1 MKRFTLLGTVLLLGG
16 GMAMTQDDSGD
27 IFKKLDKN
35 SDGKLVASEIGEDQA
50 RFFDRLVRIG
60 DDNDDGE
67 LSRAEFDS
75 ATSDKADEPRPVGRE
90 GARPDGRG
98 PGPGRPEG
106 GRGDAGEF
114 LKRMDRNNDGKL
126 TLNELPEFIRDRV
139 APVFKAAGKD
149 ALTFEEFMQARQ
161 KLGGPRRPGEGRPDG
176 DGDRPRRD
184 GERREG
190 DRPPGRPGDGPPG
203 GGPAFFRIL
212 DANRDGRL
220 SRDELAKAVSLIDEL
235 DQNDDG
241 QLDGRELFGG
251 RPGEGRPPRE
261 GDRPP
266 RDGEGRPDDRPRRPE
281 GEGDRPRRPPAEGD
295 RPKGDRRREG
305 GGGNNLEENFRRL
318 DQNGDGSV
326 SKEEAPNRL
335 KENFSRVDT
344 NGDGKVTIEELRK
357 IFDRARDGDRKK
369 SDR

>member
-35 SDGKLVASEIGEDQA
+35 SDGKLVASEIPEDQV

-67 LSRAEFDS
+67 LSRAEFDG
-75 ATSDKADEPRPVGRE
+75 ATSDQADEPRPGGRE
-90 GARPDGRG
+90 GA
-98 PGPGRPEG
+98 GRPGEG
-106 GRGDAGEF
+106 RPGEGRPPRDGEF
-114 LKRMDRNNDGKL
+114 LKRMDRNKDGKL
-126 TLNELPEFIRDRV
+126 TLNELPEFIRERV

-161 KLGGPRRPGEGRPDG
+161 KLGGPGEGRPRG
-176 DGDRPRRD
+176 DGDRPPRD

-190 DRPPGRPGDGPPG
+190 DRAPGQGRPGEGPPG

-220 SRDELAKAVSLIDEL
+220 SRDELAQAVSRLAAR
-235 DQNDDG
+235 DQNEAG
-241 QLDGRELFGG
+241 QREGRELFGG

-266 RDGEGRPDDRPRRPE
+266 REGEGRPDDRPRRPE
-281 GEGDRPRRPPAEGD
+281 GEGDRPRRPPADGD
-295 RPKGDRRREG
+295 QPKGDRPREG
-305 GGGNNLEENFRRL
+305 GGGGGSNLDENFRRL
-318 DQNGDGSV
+318 DQNNDGSV

-335 KENFSRVDT
+335 KENFSRVDS

-357 IFDRARDGDRKK
+357 IFDRAREGDRKK